1 MSITS
6 DTNTLPTVTGTGP
19 ALHAGTWVAEPAH
32 SEVGFTVRHLG
43 LSKVRGRFNSFTA
56 SAEITEP
63 TTASSVTAVIDLS
76 SVDTN
81 NADRDAHLA
90 SSDFF
95 NAETQPEMTFV
106 STSVTESTL
115 TGDLT
120 INGVT
125 KSVELELEFHGVVVD
140 GYGTT
145 RAGFSAEGQIKRSDF
160 GIDFNMP
167 VGMDGMLIGDKVTI
181 SLEVQLV
188 PQG

>member
-1 MSITS
+1 MS
-6 DTNTLPTVTGTGP
+6 DTLATAP
-19 ALHAGTWVAEPAH
+19 ALTTGTWVAEPAH

-56 SAEITEP
+56 TAEIADP
-63 TTASSVTAVIDLS
+63 ATASSVSAVIDLS

-81 NADRDAHLA
+81 NDDRDQHLR

-95 NAETQPEMTFV
+95 DADQQPQMTFA
-106 STSVTESTL
+106 STSVTDDTL

-125 KSVELELEFHGVVVD
+125 RSVELDLEFHGVVVD

-188 PQG
+188 PAG